1 MWQEKEQE
9 MSSIAID
16 GPAGAGKSSIA
27 KALSKR
33 LGYIYIDTGAMY
45 RAVALFFVEN
55 NISDGTD
62 SRIESLLEKLEIS
75 IKYEDGAQK
84 VILNGEDVTDK
95 LRLEEIGK
103 LASKFSAIGSV
114 REKLVALQRKL
125 AQKENVVMDG
135 RDIGTVVLPNADL
148 KIYLSASSKVRA
160 KRRYLELLEKGHTD
174 LDINE
179 IEDEIIKRDEADM
192 NREISPLKQA
202 DDAYYLDSS
211 DMTLEEVVSKILSM
225 VKEER

>member
-1 MWQEKEQE
+1 MN
-9 MSSIAID
+9 SIAID

-45 RAVALFFVEN
+45 RAVALFFLEN
-55 NISDGTD
+55 NVADGTD
-62 SRIESLLEKLEIS
+62 SRIESLLDKLEIS

-84 VILNGEDVTDK
+84 VILNGEDVTGK

-103 LASKFSAIGSV
+103 LASKFSAIGIV

-135 RDIGTVVLPNADL
+135 RDIGTVVLPNANL

-174 LDINE
+174 LDIND

-192 NREISPLKQA
+192 NRKISPLKQA

-211 DMTLEEVVSKILSM
+211 DITLEEVVSKILSM

>member
-1 MWQEKEQE
+1 MN
-9 MSSIAID
+9 SIAID

-45 RAVALFFVEN
+45 RAVALFFLEN
-55 NISDGTD
+55 NVADGTD
-62 SRIESLLEKLEIS
+62 SRIESLLDKLEIS

-84 VILNGEDVTDK
+84 VILNGEDVTGK

-103 LASKFSAIGSV
+103 LASKFSAIGIV

-135 RDIGTVVLPNADL
+135 RDIGTVVLPNANL

-160 KRRYLELLEKGHTD
+160 KRRYLELLEKGQTD
-174 LDINE
+174 LDIND

>member
-1 MWQEKEQE
+1 

-55 NISDGTD
+55 NVSDGTD

-84 VILNGEDVTDK
+84 VILNGEDITGK

-174 LDINE
+174 LDIND

>member
-1 MWQEKEQE
+1 MN
-9 MSSIAID
+9 SIAID

-45 RAVALFFVEN
+45 RAVALFFLEN
-55 NISDGTD
+55 NVADGTD
-62 SRIESLLEKLEIS
+62 SRIESLLDKLEIS

-84 VILNGEDVTDK
+84 VILNGEDVTGK

-135 RDIGTVVLPNADL
+135 RDIGTIVLPNADL

-160 KRRYLELLEKGHTD
+160 KRRYLELLEKGQTD
-174 LDINE
+174 LDIND

>member
-1 MWQEKEQE
+1 

-55 NISDGTD
+55 NVSDCTD
-62 SRIESLLEKLEIS
+62 SRIESLLDKLEIS

>member
-1 MWQEKEQE
+1 

-55 NISDGTD
+55 NVSDGTD

-148 KIYLSASSKVRA
+148 KIYLSASSKFRA

>member
-1 MWQEKEQE
+1 

-55 NISDGTD
+55 NISDGAD

>member
-1 MWQEKEQE
+1 MN
-9 MSSIAID
+9 SIAID

-55 NISDGTD
+55 NVSDGAD

-84 VILNGEDVTDK
+84 VILNGEDVTGK

-135 RDIGTVVLPNADL
+135 RDIGTVVLPNAGL

>member
-1 MWQEKEQE
+1 

-55 NISDGTD
+55 NVSDGTD

-95 LRLEEIGK
+95 LRFEEIGK

-160 KRRYLELLEKGHTD
+160 KRRYLELLEKGQTD

>member
-1 MWQEKEQE
+1 MN
-9 MSSIAID
+9 SIAID

-45 RAVALFFVEN
+45 RAVALFFLEN
-55 NISDGTD
+55 NVADGTD
-62 SRIESLLEKLEIS
+62 SRIESLLDKLEIS

-84 VILNGEDVTDK
+84 VILNGEDVTGK

-160 KRRYLELLEKGHTD
+160 KRRYLELLEKGQTD
-174 LDINE
+174 LNIND

>member
-1 MWQEKEQE
+1 MN
-9 MSSIAID
+9 SIAID

-27 KALSKR
+27 KALSKK

-45 RAVALFFVEN
+45 RAVALFFVDN
-55 NISDGTD
+55 NINDGTD
-62 SRIESLLEKLEIS
+62 SRLESLLEKLDIS
-75 IKYEDGAQK
+75 IKYEDGVQK
-84 VILNGEDVTDK
+84 VFLNGEDVTGK

-135 RDIGTVVLPNADL
+135 RDIGTVVLPDANL

-160 KRRYLELLEKGHTD
+160 KRRYLELLEKGNTD
-174 LDINE
+174 VDINV

-202 DDAYYLDSS
+202 KDAYYLDSS
-211 DMTLEEVVSKILSM
+211 DMSIDEVVSKILSM
-225 VKEER
+225 VKEEK

>member
-1 MWQEKEQE
+1 MN
-9 MSSIAID
+9 SIAID

-45 RAVALFFVEN
+45 RAVALFFLEN
-55 NISDGTD
+55 NVADGTD
-62 SRIESLLEKLEIS
+62 SRIESLLDKLEIS

-84 VILNGEDVTDK
+84 VILNGEDVTGK

-160 KRRYLELLEKGHTD
+160 KRRYLELLEKGQTD
-174 LDINE
+174 LDIND
-179 IEDEIIKRDEADM
+179 IEDEIVKRDEADM

>member
-1 MWQEKEQE
+1 MN
-9 MSSIAID
+9 SIAID

-27 KALSKR
+27 KALSKK

-45 RAVALFFVEN
+45 RAVALFFLDEGVKDSE
-55 NISDGTD
+55 D
-62 SRIESLLEKLEIS
+62 SRIESLLEKLDIS
-75 IKYEDGAQK
+75 IKYEDGTQK
-84 VILNGEDVTDK
+84 VFLNGVDVSDK
-95 LRLEEIGK
+95 LRLEQIGK

-125 AQKENVVMDG
+125 AKKENVVMDG

-160 KRRYLELLEKGHTD
+160 KRRYLELLEKGNTD
-174 LDINE
+174 VDINV

-202 DDAYYLDSS
+202 KDAYYLDSS
-211 DMTLEEVVSKILSM
+211 DMSIDEVVSKILSM
-225 VKEER
+225 VKEEK

>member
-1 MWQEKEQE
+1 MN
-9 MSSIAID
+9 SIAID
-16 GPAGAGKSSIA
+16 GPAGAGTSSIA

-45 RAVALFFVEN
+45 RAVALFFLEN
-55 NISDGTD
+55 NVADGTD

-84 VILNGEDVTDK
+84 VILNGEDVTGK

-160 KRRYLELLEKGHTD
+160 KRRYLELLEKGQTD
-174 LDINE
+174 LDIND

-225 VKEER
+225 VKEEK

>member
-1 MWQEKEQE
+1 

-55 NISDGTD
+55 NVSDGTD
-62 SRIESLLEKLEIS
+62 SRIESLLDKIEIS

-179 IEDEIIKRDEADM
+179 IEDETIKRDEADM

>member
-1 MWQEKEQE
+1 MN
-9 MSSIAID
+9 SIAID

-45 RAVALFFVEN
+45 RAVALFFLEN
-55 NISDGTD
+55 NVADGTD
-62 SRIESLLEKLEIS
+62 SRIESLLDKLEIS

-84 VILNGEDVTDK
+84 VILNGEDVTVK

-160 KRRYLELLEKGHTD
+160 KRRYLELLEKGQTD
-174 LDINE
+174 LDIND

>member
-1 MWQEKEQE
+1 

-55 NISDGTD
+55 NVSDGTD

-84 VILNGEDVTDK
+84 VILNGEDVTGK

-135 RDIGTVVLPNADL
+135 RDIATTVLPNADV
-148 KIYLSASSKVRA
+148 KIFLTAKPHTRA
-160 KRRYLELLEKGHTD
+160 LRRYKELLEKGMEA
-174 LDINE
+174 DIND
-179 IEDEIIKRDEADM
+179 IEADIIKRDERDM
-192 NREISPLKQA
+192 NREISPLRQA
-202 DDAYYLDSS
+202 TDAYVVDSS
-211 DMTLEEVVSKILSM
+211 DKDLDDTLTEILFY
-225 VKEER
+225 VKRKFDERS

>member
-1 MWQEKEQE
+1 MN
-9 MSSIAID
+9 SIAID

-45 RAVALFFVEN
+45 RAVAIFFLEN
-55 NISDGTD
+55 NVADGTD
-62 SRIESLLEKLEIS
+62 SRIESLLDKLEIS

>member
-1 MWQEKEQE
+1 

-55 NISDGTD
+55 NISDGAD
-62 SRIESLLEKLEIS
+62 SRIESLLDKLEIS

-192 NREISPLKQA
+192 NREISPLKHA
-202 DDAYYLDSS
+202 EDAYYLDSS

>member
-1 MWQEKEQE
+1 MN
-9 MSSIAID
+9 SIAID

-45 RAVALFFVEN
+45 RAVALFFLEN
-55 NISDGTD
+55 DVKDGTD

-84 VILNGEDVTDK
+84 VILNGEDVTGK

-174 LDINE
+174 LDIND

>member
-1 MWQEKEQE
+1 

-55 NISDGTD
+55 NVSDGTD
-62 SRIESLLEKLEIS
+62 SRIESLLDKLEIS

-148 KIYLSASSKVRA
+148 KIYLSASPKVRA

>member
-1 MWQEKEQE
+1 

-55 NISDGTD
+55 NVSDGTD
-62 SRIESLLEKLEIS
+62 SRIESLLDKLEIS

-84 VILNGEDVTDK
+84 VILNGEDITGK

>member
-1 MWQEKEQE
+1 MN
-9 MSSIAID
+9 SIAID

-84 VILNGEDVTDK
+84 VILNGEDVTGK

-103 LASKFSAIGSV
+103 MASKFSAIGSV

-160 KRRYLELLEKGHTD
+160 ERRYLELLEKGHTD

-192 NREISPLKQA
+192 NRKISPLKQA

>member
-1 MWQEKEQE
+1 MN
-9 MSSIAID
+9 SIAID

-45 RAVALFFVEN
+45 RAVAIFFLEN
-55 NISDGTD
+55 NVADGTD
-62 SRIESLLEKLEIS
+62 SRIESLLDKLEIS

-84 VILNGEDVTDK
+84 VILNGEDVTGK

-192 NREISPLKQA
+192 NRDISPLKQA

>member
-1 MWQEKEQE
+1 MN
-9 MSSIAID
+9 SIAID

-45 RAVALFFVEN
+45 RAVAIFFLEN
-55 NISDGTD
+55 DVKEGTD

-84 VILNGEDVTDK
+84 VILNGEDVTGK

>member
-1 MWQEKEQE
+1 MN
-9 MSSIAID
+9 SIAID

-27 KALSKR
+27 KALSKK

-45 RAVALFFVEN
+45 RAVAIFFLEN
-55 NISDGTD
+55 GIKNGED
-62 SRIESLLEKLEIS
+62 SRINRILENIDIE
-75 IKYEDGAQK
+75 IKYEEGTQK
-84 VILNGEDVTDK
+84 VYLNGEDVTGK

-103 LASKFSAIGSV
+103 LASKFSAIVSV

-135 RDIGTVVLPNADL
+135 RDIGTVVLPDANL

-160 KRRYLELLEKGHTD
+160 QRRYLELLEKGNTNI
-174 LDINE
+174 DINV

-202 DDAYYLDSS
+202 KDAYYLDSS
-211 DMTLEEVVSKILSM
+211 DMSIDEVVSKILSM
-225 VKEER
+225 VKEGK